1 VWAVSAAEPVLGILW
16 KALPRSHAGDVVK
29 LAVFVGI
36 LAGMGL
42 LAKRGVLPRTRVI
55 KPGEWAV
62 SD

>member
-1 VWAVSAAEPVLGILW
+1 VMFAGILT
-16 KALPRSHAGDVVK
+16 A
-29 LAVFVGI
+29 
-36 LAGMGL
+36 MGL